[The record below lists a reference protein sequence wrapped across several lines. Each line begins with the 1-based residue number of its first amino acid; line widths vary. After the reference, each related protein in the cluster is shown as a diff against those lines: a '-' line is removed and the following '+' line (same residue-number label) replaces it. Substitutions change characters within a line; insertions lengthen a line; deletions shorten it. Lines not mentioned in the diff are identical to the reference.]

1 MLNQDEE
8 LWEKELSSSVEAL
21 LGQEALSDRGGSFQ
35 SIALVQFQILTTF
48 CFFDCRILFIIGLQS
63 ILCYYDYYYVL
74 EIVYRNCIINNNS
87 QNNFIIINIFV
98 KID

>member
-35 SIALVQFQILTTF
+35 SIALVQFQILI
-48 CFFDCRILFIIGLQS
+48 R
-63 ILCYYDYYYVL
+63 
-74 EIVYRNCIINNNS
+74 
-87 QNNFIIINIFV
+87 
-98 KID
+98 